1 MVIRDKLYT
10 KENNTI
16 SKSINIDD
24 SLYEQIKEL
33 SENKYSATISE
44 IINVAI
50 EEYVERNNPNFFGR
64 KQGETITYRTLA
76 LRKNNLQKLNEYSKE
91 TGISF
96 TRLINSAI
104 KEFIDNQ

>member
-10 KENNTI
+10 KENRTI
-16 SKSINIDD
+16 SRSINIDD

-33 SENKYSATISE
+33 SEIKYSATISE
-44 IINVAI
+44 IINIAI
-50 EEYVERNNPNFFGR
+50 EEYIERNNPNFFGK
-64 KQGETITYRTLA
+64 KQGETVTYRTLA
-76 LRKNNLQKLNEYSKE
+76 LRKNNLEKLNEYSKE

>member
-1 MVIRDKLYT
+1 MVIRDKLYV
-10 KENNTI
+10 KENKII
-16 SKSINIDD
+16 SKAINIDD
-24 SLYEQIKEL
+24 SLYEKIKGL

-50 EEYVERNNPNFFGR
+50 EEYIERNNPNFYGR
-64 KQGETITYRTLA
+64 KQGETVTYRTLA
-76 LRKNNLQKLNEYSKE
+76 LRKNNIEKLNEYSKE

-104 KEFIDNQ
+104 KEFLDN